1 MVQLTKEQ
9 RRLAL
14 RLRARGWLLR
24 EIGAQLDCSHETVR
38 QVLLGRIR
46 PGRPDVWSPA
56 SGRLSL
62 ADREEISLGLRAGET
77 FTAAAE
83 AGIGP
88 GGPISGPG
96 NAPVDPSPRSWPTG
110 PWWPRWSG
118 GCRSGGHRRRSLV
131 ACALSSPTIR

>member
-77 FTAAAE
+77 FTAIAKRLGRADSS
-83 AGIGP
+83 GSTNVPP
-88 GGPISGPG
+88 GSLRSRQSPG
-96 NAPVDPSPRSWPTG
+96 F
-110 PWWPRWSG
+110 
-118 GCRSGGHRRRSLV
+118 SL
-131 ACALSSPTIR
+131 S